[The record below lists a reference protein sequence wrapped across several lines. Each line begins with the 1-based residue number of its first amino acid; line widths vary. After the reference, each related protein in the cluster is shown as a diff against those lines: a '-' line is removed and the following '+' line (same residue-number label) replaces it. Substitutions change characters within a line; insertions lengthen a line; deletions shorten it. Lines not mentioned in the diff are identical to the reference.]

1 MKSHSVADPEVE
13 HLRVGAHL
21 IQEPQ
26 TRDDT
31 VVQTDQIVLAEFVA
45 VDIRD
50 DLRIEFGAPL
60 EKKSIELG
68 RNCR

>member
-1 MKSHSVADPEVE
+1 M
-13 HLRVGAHL
+13 
-21 IQEPQ
+21 
-26 TRDDT
+26 RDDT
-31 VVQTDQIVLAEFVA
+31 VVQIDQIVLAEFVA

-50 DLRIEFGAPL
+50 DLRLEFGAPL